1 MSEQI
6 KGTKM
11 ASITTDLIGF
21 KKFSCTIYT
30 VFMVGSTLPSVLT
43 EIRFLCKMDEHLL
56 P

>member
-6 KGTKM
+6 NGTQI

-21 KKFSCTIYT
+21 KTFSCTIYT

-43 EIRFLCKMDEHLL
+43 EIRFLRKMNEHLL